1 MGEQP
6 QGSLIPKY
14 FLHGILFSILFL
26 GLAFFWALI
35 LAALVAIGLFI
46 GLIIGLLVLFLI
58 IGGLNVALTDFVW
71 QIPIKSDWK
80 SLLAHGFV
88 LFMALLVVSVP
99 SIIIRLAIPS
109 IVTTIVLF
117 IVYCFIDGFVAKNI
131 AGYWEEEDEEDF

>member
-26 GLAFFWALI
+26 VLGIFWALI
-35 LAALVAIGLFI
+35 LVVLVAIGFFI
-46 GLIIGLLVLFLI
+46 GLIIGLLVLFFI
-58 IGGLNVALTDFVW
+58 IGGLNAALTNFVW
-71 QIPIKSDWK
+71 HTPIKSDWK

-88 LFMALLVVSVP
+88 LFIVLLVVSVP
-99 SIIIRLAIPS
+99 SLIIGFAIPS

-131 AGYWEEEDEEDF
+131 AGYWEEDF